1 MGRRKKEVVKENNP
15 SENWIIN
22 FSMTVHNRNLENGTE
37 VSIRGERGRFQFI
50 RHVYNPDIDVEWVDV
65 IGGKKGVRE
74 MRSFRPD
81 RIKRVHWK
89 KTMRPTKEMIEKL
102 K

>member
-1 MGRRKKEVVKENNP
+1 MGRKKKPVVKENNP
-15 SENWIIN
+15 SEDWVIS
-22 FSMTVHNRNLENGTE
+22 FSITVNNRNIENGTE
-37 VSIRGERGRFQFI
+37 VSIKDERGRFQFI
-50 RHVYNPDIDVEWVDV
+50 RHVYNPNVDVEWIDV

-74 MRSFRPD
+74 IRSFRPD

-89 KTMRPTKEMIEKL
+89 KIMRPTKEMVERL